1 MCEVPFLGLLLYVGF
16 VLIPFA
22 LRMPLRLEDFAVSAR
37 VEAPQV
43 VVALEGEIIRRFKKG
58 VEIAE
63 KEGIPLVFIPCV
75 LLEDNREYLE
85 DVSAS
90 NPPFSIVIGAEGSAS
105 TYEDARITK
114 SFLSERGLSKIL
126 IVTDWYHAWRTLLVF
141 ERVLGKEVE
150 IGLELSS
157 VPPTDDAVRWYG
169 VLWKERV
176 KALAFH
182 VSPFLYR
189 LWEEDSP

>member
-1 MCEVPFLGLLLYVGF
+1 MCVVPFLAVLLYVGF
-16 VLIPFA
+16 VLIPFV
-22 LRMPLRLEDFAVSAR
+22 LRMPLRLEDFAVRAG

-43 VVALEGEIIRRFKKG
+43 VVALEGEIIRRFEKG

-63 KEGIPLVFIPCV
+63 EQGIPVLFVPCV
-75 LLEDNREYLE
+75 LWGDNKHYLE
-85 DVSAS
+85 QVAARH
-90 NPPFSIVIGAEGSAS
+90 PPFSLVIGAEDSAS

-114 SFLSERGLSKIL
+114 AFLSKRGLSKIL

-157 VPPTDDAVRWYG
+157 VPPTEDAVRWYG